1 MMKYLVAALLMIS
14 TAWAAPL
21 DRIVAVVNDEVVL
34 ESELQ
39 EMMQSTRAQLR
50 QRQNAAP
57 PTDVLRQQVLERLIM
72 KRVQLQ
78 RAEEVGIR
86 VGDDTLNAALQQIAQ
101 NNNMSLRQFRDALED
116 DGYNFTQFRESIRED
131 MIISRLRK
139 SQVEDSIVVSDREI
153 EAFLETQQVEGDTDN
168 SYRLAHILISLPE
181 AADPSE
187 VQAAKE
193 KLEKVQSLLDE
204 GADFSEVAA
213 GYSDG
218 QNALEGGDLDWRKQG
233 ELPTLFA
240 DVVPDLEVGEVS
252 EPLRNGSGFH
262 LIQLTDKRADES
274 MVVNQTKA
282 SHILIKT
289 DEVTTDEQARTR
301 LQKLHDRIQN
311 GEDFGE
317 LARAHSEDTG
327 SAIDNG
333 SLGWTSPGE
342 MVPEFE
348 EVMDALDEGEVS
360 QVFQSRYGWHII
372 KVEDRRQEN
381 MEAEF
386 KRKKA
391 RDQIRERKTQE
402 ELESWLRAMRDEA
415 YVEYRDL

>member
-72 KRVQLQ
+72 QRVQLQ

-153 EAFLETQQVEGDTDN
+153 EAFLETQQVEGDTDT

-289 DEVTTDEQARTR
+289 DEVTTDEQARAR
-301 LQKLHDRIQN
+301 LQKLHNRIQN

-381 MEAEF
+381 MAEEF

>member
-72 KRVQLQ
+72 QRVQLQ

-116 DGYNFTQFRESIRED
+116 DGYNFSQFRESIRED

-153 EAFLETQQVEGDTDN
+153 EAFLETQQVEGDTDT

-187 VQAAKE
+187 VQAARE

-289 DEVTTDEQARTR
+289 DEVTTDEQARAR

-360 QVFQSRYGWHII
+360 DVFQSRYGWHII

>member
-1 MMKYLVAALLMIS
+1 MMKYIVAALLMIS

-50 QRQNAAP
+50 QRQSAAP
-57 PTDVLRQQVLERLIM
+57 PTDILRQQVLERLIM
-72 KRVQLQ
+72 QRVQLQ
-78 RAEEVGIR
+78 RAEELGIR

-116 DGYNFTQFRESIRED
+116 DGYNFSQFRESIRED

-153 EAFLETQQVEGDTDN
+153 EAFLETQQVEGDTDT

-181 AADPSE
+181 AADPAE
-187 VQAAKE
+187 VQAARE

-262 LIQLTDKRADES
+262 LIELTDKRADES

-289 DEVTTDEQARTR
+289 DEVTTDEQARAR

-360 QVFQSRYGWHII
+360 DVFQSRYGWHII

>member
-1 MMKYLVAALLMIS
+1 MIKYFVAALLMIS

-21 DRIVAVVNDEVVL
+21 DKIVAVVNDEVVL

-72 KRVQLQ
+72 QRVQLQ
-78 RAEEVGIR
+78 RADEMGIR

-101 NNNMSLRQFRDALED
+101 NNNMSLRQFRDALEE
-116 DGYNFTQFRESIRED
+116 DGYNFSQFRESIRED

-139 SQVEDSIVVSDREI
+139 SQVEDSVVVSDREI
-153 EAFLETQQVEGDTDN
+153 EALLETQEVEGNTDT
-168 SYRLAHILISLPE
+168 SYRLSHILISLPE
-181 AADPSE
+181 AAEPDE
-187 VQAAKE
+187 VQAARE
-193 KLEKVQSLLDE
+193 KLEKVQSLLNE
-204 GADFSEVAA
+204 GGDFAEVAA

-218 QNALEGGDLDWRKQG
+218 QTALEGGDLDWRKQG
-233 ELPTLFA
+233 ELPSLFA

-252 EPLRNGSGFH
+252 ETLRNGSGFH
-262 LIQLTDKRADES
+262 LIKVTDKRADES

-282 SHILIKT
+282 GHILIKT
-289 DEVTTDEQARTR
+289 DEVTTDEQARRR
-301 LQKLHDRIQN
+301 LQQLHQRIEN

-333 SLGWTSPGE
+333 SLGWVSPGE

-348 EVMDALDEGEVS
+348 EVMDGLGEGEVS
-360 QVFQSRYGWHII
+360 DVFQSRYGWHVV

-381 MEAEF
+381 MEKEF

-391 RDQIRERKTQE
+391 RDQIRERKTEE

-415 YVEYRDL
+415 YVEYRER

>member
-1 MMKYLVAALLMIS
+1 MIKYFVAALLMIS

-21 DRIVAVVNDEVVL
+21 DKIVAVVNDEVVL

-57 PTDVLRQQVLERLIM
+57 PTDILRQQVLERLIM
-72 KRVQLQ
+72 QRVQLQ
-78 RAEEVGIR
+78 RADEVGIR

-101 NNNMSLRQFRDALED
+101 NNNMSLRQFRDALEE
-116 DGYNFTQFRESIRED
+116 DGYNFSQFRESIRED

-153 EAFLETQQVEGDTDN
+153 EAFLETQEIEGNTDT
-168 SYRLAHILISLPE
+168 SYQLSHILISLPE
-181 AADPSE
+181 AAAPDE
-187 VQAAKE
+187 VQAARE
-193 KLEKVQSLLDE
+193 KLEKVRTLLNE
-204 GADFSEVAA
+204 GGDFAEVAA

-218 QNALEGGDLDWRKQG
+218 QTALEGGDLGWRKQG
-233 ELPTLFA
+233 ELPSLFA
-240 DVVPDLEVGEVS
+240 DIVPDLEVGEVS
-252 EPLRNGSGFH
+252 ETLRNGSGFH
-262 LIQLTDKRADES
+262 LIKLTDKRADES

-289 DEVTTDEQARTR
+289 DEVTTDEQARRR
-301 LQKLHDRIQN
+301 LQQLHQRIAN

-333 SLGWTSPGE
+333 SLGWVSPGE

-360 QVFQSRYGWHII
+360 EVFQSRYGWHIV

-381 MEAEF
+381 MEKEF

-391 RDQIRERKTQE
+391 RDQIRERKTEE

-415 YVEYRDL
+415 YVEYRTR